1 MKDACCSEDDIRFVQ
16 YLLSNTFLR
25 VPVNSS
31 LSEEFESLLGA
42 FQGDTLSGKLFTFIL
57 AAALHHLRVVSG
69 IANPPVSELGFPTEW
84 EYSDEYEFADEDI
97 EKLRTFLPA
106 MKEVL
111 KDWNL

>member
-1 MKDACCSEDDIRFVQ
+1 MRRTCQRHTRGDSQSSV
-16 YLLSNTFLR
+16 LR
-25 VPVNSS
+25 CI
-31 LSEEFESLLGA
+31 F
-42 FQGDTLSGKLFTFIL
+42 TLIL
-57 AAALHHLRVVSG
+57 AAALHRIRAVFG

-111 KDWNL
+111 KD